1 MQVALLKQ
9 QIKQLKSVQLSKQ
22 TTGAFRAYCSNIYT
36 VIQVDITTILQSI
49 SKIEQKT
56 WPPRGGKTN
65 KTRSF
70 ATKLQGRSKT
80 EKPE

>member
-1 MQVALLKQ
+1 MLSYYNCTPVVYESRQ
-9 QIKQLKSVQLSKQ
+9 QKILELTVL
-22 TTGAFRAYCSNIYT
+22 IYT

-56 WPPRGGKTN
+56 WPPKGGKTK

-80 EKPE
+80 EKSQ

>member
-1 MQVALLKQ
+1 M
-9 QIKQLKSVQLSKQ
+9 
-22 TTGAFRAYCSNIYT
+22 
-36 VIQVDITTILQSI
+36 DISTILQSI

-56 WPPRGGKTN
+56 WPPRGGKTK

-80 EKPE
+80 DQSQ

>member
-1 MQVALLKQ
+1 M
-9 QIKQLKSVQLSKQ
+9 
-22 TTGAFRAYCSNIYT
+22 
-36 VIQVDITTILQSI
+36 IQVDITTILQSI

-65 KTRSF
+65 KTRCF
-70 ATKLQGRSKT
+70 ATKLQCRSKT

>member
-1 MQVALLKQ
+1 MKEISPL
-9 QIKQLKSVQLSKQ
+9 KQ
-22 TTGAFRAYCSNIYT
+22 TTGAFRAYCPNIYT

-70 ATKLQGRSKT
+70 ATKLQGRSKP

>member
-1 MQVALLKQ
+1 M
-9 QIKQLKSVQLSKQ
+9 
-22 TTGAFRAYCSNIYT
+22 
-36 VIQVDITTILQSI
+36 IQVCLDITTILQSI
-49 SKIEQKT
+49 SKTEQKT

-80 EKPE
+80 EKSE

>member
-1 MQVALLKQ
+1 M
-9 QIKQLKSVQLSKQ
+9 IFDIQLVLQKVNIH
-22 TTGAFRAYCSNIYT
+22 YNIYT
-36 VIQVDITTILQSI
+36 VIQVCLDITTILQSI
-49 SKIEQKT
+49 SKTEQKT

-80 EKPE
+80 EKSE